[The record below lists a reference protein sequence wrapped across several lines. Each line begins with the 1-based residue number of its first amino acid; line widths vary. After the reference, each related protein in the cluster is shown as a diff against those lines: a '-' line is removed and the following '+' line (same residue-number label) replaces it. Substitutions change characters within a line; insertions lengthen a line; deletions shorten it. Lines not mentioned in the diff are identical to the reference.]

1 MTFSEKTWELSS
13 NKIMLH
19 VILLRFASNG
29 LKKKTLKSCLGPPS
43 PDQYFIENLWSW
55 LDHNLGKIKIKDL
68 DQLKEEVTKL
78 LNNVPKDITQNLVNS
93 MPKRIN
99 ECLKA
104 KGL

>member
-1 MTFSEKTWELSS
+1 MSWPA
-13 NKIMLH
+13 N
-19 VILLRFASNG
+19 
-29 LKKKTLKSCLGPPS
+29 S
-43 PDQYFIENLWSW
+43 PDLNSIENLWSW
-55 LDHNLGKIKIKDL
+55 LDHNLGKIKIKSV

-104 KGL
+104 KGLLTKF

>member
-1 MTFSEKTWELSS
+1 MPSIDIFRKDMGTIFQQDNAPCHTA
-13 NKIMLH
+13 KICKQW
-19 VILLRFASNG
+19 FWPAN
-29 LKKKTLKSCLGPPS
+29 S
-43 PDQYFIENLWSW
+43 PYQCCIENLWSW

-99 ECLKA
+99 ESLKA
-104 KGL
+104 KGLSTKY